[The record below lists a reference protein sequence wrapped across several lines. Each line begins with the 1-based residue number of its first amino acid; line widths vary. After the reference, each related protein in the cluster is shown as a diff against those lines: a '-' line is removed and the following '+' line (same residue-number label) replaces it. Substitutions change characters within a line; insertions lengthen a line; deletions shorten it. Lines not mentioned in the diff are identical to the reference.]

1 MTDLVHMPKLLP
13 FALPWALYMLD
24 KYLLSES
31 IMDFFSFGSM
41 DRIYHVILIFLEP

>member
-1 MTDLVHMPKLLP
+1 MPKLLP
-13 FALPWALYMLD
+13 FALSWALYMRD